1 MTRDHM
7 PPDAT
12 LTGIGLDARRRRIL
26 FRATHRGTKEADLL
40 VGGFVARHV
49 AGMDGEALDAIEAV
63 LELPD
68 TDLAD
73 WLTGRRA
80 VPEEMQTEMLRAMLA
95 APPMLTDTR

>member
-1 MTRDHM
+1 MTPDPM

-12 LTGIGLDARRRRIL
+12 LTGFGLDVRRRRIL
-26 FRATHRGTKEADLL
+26 YRATHRGTKEADLL
-40 VGGFVARHV
+40 VGGFVASHV
-49 AGMDGEALDAIEAV
+49 AEMDGTALDALEAV

-80 VPEEMQTEMLRAMLA
+80 MPEERQTEMLRAMLA
-95 APPMLTDTR
+95 GTG